1 MSDTVTTA
9 LSVAILVAMGG
20 LIAYQV
26 YMVRWTKR
34 TAGSVPRTVL
44 ALRAINMVALVA
56 GTAAVIWALVR

>member
-26 YMVRWTKR
+26 YMLRWTRR
-34 TAGSVPRTVL
+34 TAGSVSHTVL
-44 ALRAINMVALVA
+44 ALRAINIVALVA
-56 GTAAVIWALVR
+56 GTGFIIWALVR